1 MSSPLTKIFKN
12 GAMYMAVTFKKST
25 LVAHAPTKE
34 WVMSRFSRFTEEKKR
49 ETVKR
54 TQRQTL
60 SVR

>member
-12 GAMYMAVTFKKST
+12 GAMYMAVTFKNST
-25 LVAHAPTKE
+25 LLLTHTKE
-34 WVMSRFSRFTEEKKR
+34 WVMSHFSRFTEEKKR